1 MEGHYQNSFFKIKI
15 KIKTF
20 SNSETPDRCVA
31 IQKRKSFIKPISSM
45 DFTPPSHR
53 SEPRSRTKSA
63 SRLAI
68 EADQIPHFSVDAIA
82 SPRKKTPSPSIQE
95 LLLLSPSTLRKSRSR
110 LVDRFEMND
119 EVVEPA
125 AARRRCKNRG
135 PQLGLLGCASPR
147 NIRRSRRRSEV
158 EIREDRD
165 LCLAEEFVK
174 ARKRKQS
181 GRSKKEKLSLVP
193 VPATPSSST
202 TPSKSKISLLSFI

>member
-1 MEGHYQNSFFKIKI
+1 MLPLAWDGPTFLPLSKFEKRRQRLNGVVKETLLPPPTVWWEWTSVEGHYQNSFFKIKI

-82 SPRKKTPSPSIQE
+82 SPRKKTPSLPFRNSCFCP
-95 LLLLSPSTLRKSRSR
+95 LPLSGNP
-110 LVDRFEMND
+110 
-119 EVVEPA
+119 
-125 AARRRCKNRG
+125 G
-135 PQLGLLGCASPR
+135 PVSWIAS
-147 NIRRSRRRSEV
+147 
-158 EIREDRD
+158 
-165 LCLAEEFVK
+165 K
-174 ARKRKQS
+174 WTT
-181 GRSKKEKLSLVP
+181 KL
-193 VPATPSSST
+193 
-202 TPSKSKISLLSFI
+202 